1 MATFN
6 ISLDLPEM
14 VSATKRIEKNQANI
28 PLRIVQEVTVK
39 GKLLALNNASG
50 YQAIWSIINGI
61 NDSSE
66 AKNCSLSFPGVGG
79 FSGAKILS
87 INFDNSA
94 NQDRATKD
102 FSISFETYVAFT
114 GAHALINYGITLEEL
129 KDFSDIKISQSK
141 ETNLEGDTLT
151 TSVGLTF
158 AENANTFILSKAEV
172 ISKKIISAANVLTIN
187 STRIT
192 NSNIYDEKSGTY
204 NFIQTK
210 STLRGS
216 TSGFAILRS
225 TNFNIQQNGAI
236 VVSENSQIKIEK
248 IDDYKISE
256 IYDKATLEAT
266 SALGR
271 ATNFLAAYYKFSYG
285 SLPGGYKP
293 EFFETTRQISVDEAT
308 GSAQCNVS
316 FTNEPEFMGDVRV
329 EITDIIEDIVKED
342 SKRKITRGSITGI
355 KTPPNLVVNPNSNAK
370 IKNAK
375 AYFDKTYLPEF
386 KDAEDFKDKKSSI
399 KGAKHKTYI
408 TNGDVSYNISEGS
421 INFSLTYE
429 SKPIFNVTD
438 ANLIYGSIQNT
449 TQSAVHL
456 ANQVIVLGG
465 STPGEELIQES
476 AQSRPVENN
485 IKFDL
490 LFKKATD
497 IKDYI
502 TKIKD
507 FIKLEYK
514 DGIVT
519 SLSISA
525 NLIQASVQASAS
537 WMSFGEH
544 RERSDVD
551 SKVKP
556 PTEIKL

>member
-1 MATFN
+1 
-6 ISLDLPEM
+6 M

-39 GKLLALNNASG
+39 GKLLALNNTSG
-50 YQAIWSIINGI
+50 YAAIWAIINGI

-66 AKNCSLSFPGVGG
+66 AKNCSLSFPGVGS
-79 FSGAKILS
+79 FSSARILS

-94 NQDRATKD
+94 NQDRVTKD
-102 FSISFETYVAFT
+102 FSISFETYTAFT
-114 GAHALINYGITLEEL
+114 GSHALTSYGVLLEDLKEL
-129 KDFSDIKISQSK
+129 SDIKISQSK

-158 AENANTFILSKAEV
+158 AENANTFTLSRAESISKA
-172 ISKKIISAANVLTIN
+172 IISAANVLTIS

-210 STLRGS
+210 NTFRESTG
-216 TSGFAILRS
+216 GFGILRS
-225 TNFNIQQNGAI
+225 TNYNIQQNGAI
-236 VVSENSQIKIEK
+236 VVSENTQIKIEK

-256 IYDKATLEAT
+256 IYDKATSEAT

-271 ATNFLAAYYKFSYG
+271 ATTFLAAYYKFSYG
-285 SLPGGYKP
+285 TLPAGYKTS
-293 EFFETTRQISVDEAT
+293 FSETTRQITVDEST

-316 FTNEPEFMGDVRV
+316 FTNEPEFMWNVRV
-329 EITDIIEDIVKED
+329 EITNIIENIVKED

-355 KTPPNLVVNPNSNAK
+355 KSPPNLVVNPNANAK

-375 AYFDKTYLPEF
+375 DYFDKTYKKEF
-386 KDAEDFKDKKSSI
+386 EDAVDFIDKKSSVLA
-399 KGAKHKTYI
+399 AKYKTYI
-408 TNGDVSYNISEGS
+408 TNGDISYNISEGS

-438 ANLIYGSIQNT
+438 STLIYGSVQNT

-456 ANQVIVLGG
+456 ANQMIVIGG
-465 STPGEELIQES
+465 FAPGEELIQES

-497 IKDYI
+497 IKTYI

-507 FIKLEYK
+507 FIKTNYK
-514 DGIVT
+514 DGILT

-525 NLIQASVQASAS
+525 NLIQASMQASAS
-537 WMSFGEH
+537 WMTFGEH
-544 RERSDVD
+544 RERSNTASTV
-551 SKVKP
+551 VA

>member
-6 ISLDLPEM
+6 ISLELPEV
-14 VSATKRIEKNQANI
+14 VSATKKIEKNQANI
-28 PLRIVQEVTVK
+28 PLRIIQEVTVK
-39 GKLLALNNASG
+39 GKLLALNNTSG
-50 YQAIWSIINGI
+50 YQAIWGIINGI

-66 AKNCSLSFPGVGG
+66 AKNCSLSFPGVGR
-79 FSGAKILS
+79 FSSARILS

-94 NQDRATKD
+94 NQDRLTKD
-102 FSISFETYVAFT
+102 FSISFETYTAFT
-114 GAHALINYGITLEEL
+114 GSHALTSYGVLLEDLKEL
-129 KDFSDIKISQSK
+129 SDIKISQSK

-158 AENANTFILSKAEV
+158 AENANNFTLSRAESISKA
-172 ISKKIISAANVLTIN
+172 IISAANVLTIN
-187 STRIT
+187 GTKIT

-204 NFIQTK
+204 NFIQT
-210 STLRGS
+210 TTALRGS
-216 TSGFAILRS
+216 TGGFAILRS
-225 TNFNIQQNGAI
+225 TSYNIQQNGSI
-236 VVSENSQIKIEK
+236 VVSENTQIKIEK

-256 IYDKATLEAT
+256 IYDKATSEANT
-266 SALGR
+266 ALGR
-271 ATNFLAAYYKFSYG
+271 ATNFLTAYYKFSYG
-285 SLPGGYKP
+285 GLPSGYKSQ
-293 EFFETTRQISVDEAT
+293 FLETTRQITVDEAT

-316 FTNEPEFMGDVRV
+316 FTNEPEFMGNVRV

-355 KTPPNLVVNPNSNAK
+355 KSPPDLKVNPNSNAK

-375 AYFDKTYLPEF
+375 DYFDKNYKKEF
-386 KDAEDFKDKKSSI
+386 EEAVSFKDKMSSV
-399 KGAKHKTYI
+399 KGAKYKTYI
-408 TNGDVSYNISEGS
+408 TNGDISYNISEGS

-438 ANLIYGSIQNT
+438 STLIYGSVQNT

-456 ANQVIVLGG
+456 ANQMIVIGG
-465 STPGEELIQES
+465 LMPGEELIQES
-476 AQSRPVENN
+476 SQSRPIENN

-497 IKDYI
+497 IKNYI

-507 FIKLEYK
+507 LIKTNYK
-514 DGIVT
+514 DGILT

-537 WMSFGEH
+537 WMNFGQH
-544 RERSDVD
+544 RERTNINSTV
-551 SKVKP
+551 VIP
-556 PTEIKL
+556 PEIKL